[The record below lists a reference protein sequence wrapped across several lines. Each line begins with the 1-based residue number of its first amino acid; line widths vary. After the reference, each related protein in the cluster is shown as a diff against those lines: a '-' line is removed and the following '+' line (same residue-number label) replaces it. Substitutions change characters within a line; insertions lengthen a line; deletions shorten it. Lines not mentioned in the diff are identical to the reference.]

1 MRARTITKRR
11 SRTRLRWKGIRG
23 EFLSIFFLAILVAAA
38 AYGFLAGFR
47 WGQGLWPQVDGKS
60 PDRGPAKGETINVLL
75 LGVDN
80 NGAQG
85 SNGRVN
91 TRTDTMILIGM
102 DTARKKVSVLSIPR
116 DSRVKIPGRG
126 YEKIN
131 HAHVYGGPRLAMQTV
146 EEFLGVPV
154 RYYVRMD
161 FEGFA
166 RVVDTL
172 GGVEIE
178 VERDMQYSDPY
189 QNLKIDLKKGRQVLD
204 GQKALQYVR
213 FRQYATGDIGR
224 VQAQQK
230 FIEALARKVFQV
242 GILPKLPTLARQMI
256 TYVDTNL
263 DLGTIVRLAKLAR
276 DVEREDITMEMVP
289 GSMAENNSDWVPDPV
304 ATKRVVDRLFRGIDS
319 QANGRIRLQVL
330 NGTDSVGLAARL
342 AWELKE
348 QGFQVVKVATADS
361 PDYGITQVIDHS
373 RGQQAGQNVLEA
385 IKSRAPTVRLFKRV
399 DAEAPADVTIIIG
412 QDLAIN

>member
-1 MRARTITKRR
+1 LRAGAIPKRKT
-11 SRTRLRWKGIRG
+11 RTRLRWKGIRG
-23 EFLSIFFLAILVAAA
+23 EFLAVFFLAMLVAASV
-38 AYGFLAGFR
+38 YGFLAGFR
-47 WGQGLWPQVDGKS
+47 WGQGLWPVDDNLPEQGSGKGDS
-60 PDRGPAKGETINVLL
+60 INVLL
-75 LGVDN
+75 LGVDR
-80 NGAQG
+80 NGTRG
-85 SNGRVN
+85 SNGKAN
-91 TRTDTMILIGM
+91 TRTDTMILAGI
-102 DTARKKVSVLSIPR
+102 DLARKKVSLLSIPR

-166 RVVDTL
+166 RVIDTL

-178 VERDMQYSDPY
+178 VERDMHYSDPY
-189 QNLKIDLKKGRQVLD
+189 QDLEIDLKKGRQVLD
-204 GQKALQYVR
+204 GEKALQYVR
-213 FRQYATGDIGR
+213 FRQYVNGDIGR

-230 FIEALARKVFQV
+230 FIEALARKVFQM
-242 GILPKLPTLARQMI
+242 GTLPRLPTLARQMM

-263 DLGTIVRLAKLAR
+263 DLATIVRLARLGR
-276 DVEREDITMEMVP
+276 DVERDDIVMDMVP
-289 GSMAENNSDWVPDPV
+289 GSMAENSSDWVPDPV
-304 ATKRVVDRLFRGIDS
+304 GTRRVVDRLFRGIDH
-319 QANGRIRLQVL
+319 QANGRIRLQVI

-361 PDYGITQVIDHS
+361 PDYQITQVIDHS

-385 IKSRAPTVRLFKRV
+385 LKARAPTVRLYRRV
-399 DAEAPADVTIIIG
+399 DDEAAADVTIIIG
-412 QDLAIN
+412 RDLAIN